1 MVQKRIQNPD
11 SCWWFSIRKKRSNKE
26 AKKKLQW
33 TMNISTKTY
42 ITPYYSENRT
52 IYNREITKRGE
63 ILQSNHYISAHLHTR
78 WFLRS
83 NLLIPSSQII
93 PGKNINP
100 SWLLDLIHFS
110 SERQRRLRYE
120 ENNSFFS
127 GINSG
132 GSWVEVYIYI
142 LSPSLRKIQ
151 K

>member
-1 MVQKRIQNPD
+1 MNIILTAPD
-11 SCWWFSIRKKRSNKE
+11 DSALERKNVVT
-26 AKKKLQW
+26 KKLRRNYNELQW
-33 TMNISTKTY
+33 IFQQRHTLLRITQKIERY
-42 ITPYYSENRT
+42 IIARL
-52 IYNREITKRGE
+52 RKGK

-100 SWLLDLIHFS
+100 SWLLDSIHFS
-110 SERQRRLRYE
+110 PERQRRLRYE
-120 ENNSFFS
+120 ESNSFFS
-127 GINSG
+127 GINGG

-142 LSPSLRKIQ
+142 LSPSLMKIQ